1 MFKVFISHSR
11 YDKEYCGAFESACNR
26 VGLASFRSEFESVE
40 KPPWKTIK
48 GEIGKSRA
56 LFVLIGKE
64 LRNRQRRRRRDSI
77 KYTNWLFTQNWISYE
92 IGVASQRGKDVWV
105 LSDSADINF
114 PIPYLNNYYLWEGH
128 LENPDQRQICSIL
141 KAYAESKGVK
151 FDKTVKFTCPNPE
164 CRVSY
169 NIPQVFPKGFRI
181 RCPSCLRILE
191 FSDGWLLN
199 KNYPIQDHVRI
210 IEEKTK

>member
-1 MFKVFISHSR
+1 MLRNLQKPLR
-11 YDKEYCGAFESACNR
+11 EK
-26 VGLASFRSEFESVE
+26 SENL
-40 KPPWKTIK
+40 
-48 GEIGKSRA
+48 RA
-56 LFVLIGKE
+56 DYSYYLGKE

-92 IGVASQRGKDVWV
+92 IGVASQRAKDVWV

-128 LENPDQRQICSIL
+128 LENPDQRQICRS

-151 FDKTVKFTCPNPE
+151 FDKTVKFAQILNVESVTISLKFFQKDSEINA
-164 CRVSY
+164 
-169 NIPQVFPKGFRI
+169 
-181 RCPSCLRILE
+181 SCLRILE